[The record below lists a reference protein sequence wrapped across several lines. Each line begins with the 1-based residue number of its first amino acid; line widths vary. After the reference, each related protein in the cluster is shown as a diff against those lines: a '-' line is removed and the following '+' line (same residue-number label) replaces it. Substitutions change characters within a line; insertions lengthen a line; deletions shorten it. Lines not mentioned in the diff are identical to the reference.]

1 MESKSSSLM
10 RNTLIL
16 TMATFISKFLGF
28 IYVIPFTSLVGTQGF
43 ALYMYAYRPYTIML
57 SIATAG
63 LPLAVSKFVSK
74 YNQLGDYHTGRRLM
88 KTSLIIMSITGF
100 VAFLILYNL
109 SPLLASFLIGKD
121 DQSGNS
127 ISDVIMVMR
136 TVSFALIIVP
146 ILSISRGFFQ
156 GYNSMEPTGVS
167 QVIEQIVRI
176 IWILVGGF
184 IVVRLLDRNVS
195 VAAGVATFGAFSG
208 ALAGLF
214 VIYYYWK
221 KQRSHIN
228 NLYNQSTIREKIPL
242 GSMYKEL
249 FAYAIPFVLVGLAIP
264 FYQLIDT
271 FMVNKLYMSIGYTL
285 KKSETINS
293 VLGLTQTLVLIPVSL
308 ATALSLSLIPSIT
321 RLYTANEIDPLRK
334 QVTQTFQMLFFVTLP
349 AVVGLSVLSKSA
361 YITFFGIHNAYEIG
375 SIVLRWYSPV
385 ALLFAMFSVTA
396 AMLQGIDKQR
406 LVIVGLGI
414 GVIFKVIFNFLLV
427 SPFRELGPVFATYIG
442 YTISVVYNLWV
453 IKKYLNY
460 NYTSVIKRILFMF
473 ILVIIMGA
481 VAGGISYLLNFLN
494 VDLRIKSVVIVLIC
508 GLIGAYLYLVLS
520 MKTGLIKLVFG
531 KEPALLKKI
540 VFKSPQRQH
549 SK

>member
-88 KTSLIIMSITGF
+88 KTSMIIMSITGF
-100 VAFLILYNL
+100 LAFLILYNL
-109 SPLLASFLIGKD
+109 SPILASFLIGKD
-121 DQSGNS
+121 DHSGNS

-167 QVIEQIVRI
+167 QVIEQIIRI
-176 IWILVGGF
+176 IWILLGGF
-184 IVVRLLDRNVS
+184 VVVKLLDKSVS

-208 ALAGLF
+208 ALAGLV

-228 NLYNQSTIREKIPL
+228 NLYNESTVRKNIPL

-249 FAYAIPFVLVGLAIP
+249 IAYAIPFVLVGLAIP

-285 KKSETINS
+285 KKAETINS

-321 RLYTANEIDPLRK
+321 RLYTAREIEPLKK

-375 SIVLRWYSPV
+375 SVILKWYSPV

-396 AMLQGIDKQR
+396 AMLQGIDKQK

-414 GVIFKVIFNFLLV
+414 GIVFKIIFNFLLV
-427 SPFRELGPVFATYIG
+427 NPFHELGPVFATYIG
-442 YTISVVYNLWV
+442 YTISVLYNLWV

-460 NYTSVIKRILFMF
+460 NYNVAIKRIIFMF

-481 VAGGISYLLNFLN
+481 IAAMLSYFLNFFN
-494 VDLRIKSVVIVLIC
+494 IDLRIKSVLIVLIC
-508 GLIGAYLYLVLS
+508 GVIGAYTYLLLS
-520 MKTGLIKLVFG
+520 MKTGLVQLIFG
-531 KEPALLKKI
+531 NEPAILKKLI
-540 VFKSPQRQH
+540 FKSNRKQLDN
-549 SK
+549 